1 MTGIMTLLEK
11 APTDFLMVTTTICPY
26 CNKAKGMMN
35 AKGLT
40 FEEHSLS
47 ENPALQREVVQLTGH
62 RTVPA
67 IWDLRGDVAQFVGGS
82 DDLES
87 IL

>member
-1 MTGIMTLLEK
+1 MSILEN
-11 APTDFLMVTTTICPY
+11 ATTDFLMVTTAICPY
-26 CNKAKGMMN
+26 CNKAKGMLN
-35 AKGLT
+35 GKRLT

-67 IWDLRGDVAQFVGGS
+67 IWDLRGDGPQFVGGS
-82 DDLES
+82 DDLEL